1 MGKKNLTI
9 MIVDDCL
16 TDRKA
21 YRRYLLKKDSQVY
34 NIIEA
39 ECGAKAL
46 VEYESAKPDLIL
58 LDYLLPDLNGLEF
71 IKQLQ
76 QEQGDNLPPIIMLT
90 GQENEAI
97 VVEAMKSRIHDYLVK
112 DKITPDILSYCVNNV
127 LNQHH
132 LNTSLAK
139 NRRQQKL
146 TADIALRIRQS
157 LNLQDILDIAVRE
170 VQKFL
175 DCDRVVIYRFAADMT
190 GDIVAESVK
199 SGWKKALGTKIIDTC
214 FQTQGAD
221 KYRRGETMAIN
232 DVYAAGLSQC
242 HVELL
247 AEFQV
252 KANAI
257 VPILS
262 LSPSSP
268 SNFSNSHLW
277 GLLIA
282 HHCHRTHQWQK
293 GEIELLNELAVHLA
307 IAIQQA
313 ELLNNLKNELN
324 RRQQI
329 EAEIQQAKEKLHQAN
344 IQLEQRVKERTR
356 ELSQA
361 KQAAEAA
368 NNTKDAFIA
377 HMSHE
382 LRTPL
387 NSILGFSS
395 ILQKDTH
402 ITSKQLHHL
411 NIVHQ
416 SGQHLLT
423 LINHILDFSKIS
435 ANKLQLETQDINLR
449 QFFRE
454 IIEIFCLRTRQKGL
468 EFYSHISPSLP
479 TAVHTDPTRLRQVLY
494 NLLGNAVKFT
504 NTGRVTLKVGYV
516 EDFEEDFEADFEAD
530 FVDNNSRE
538 SSPTPEPSPL
548 KKIRF
553 QIEDTGI
560 GIPANKFADIF
571 TPFGQLNSDETNNEG
586 TGLGLT
592 ISQEIMQLM
601 GSQIQLESQVAQ
613 GSKFWFDLELL
624 AVDTNTPPTLL
635 KFSCQVPR
643 RLLVPR
649 KILVVDDNYDNR
661 SLLVN
666 YLQPFGFTLAEANNG
681 QVGLELAKTFQPD
694 AILVDWIMPV
704 MDGKEMVAR
713 LKQQPQFQDCL
724 VVMISASS
732 QSIVEPSEVGCH
744 ELLSKPVNLEQLMAL
759 LESHLQLD
767 WLFSESTTEPDNSS
781 ILVTPPQE
789 TLVKLLEL
797 TELGDMEEIEQEI
810 NSLEALDA
818 QYIPFIKQIKQL
830 AASFQ
835 QHQLEIFIK
844 NFMDN

>member
-1 MGKKNLTI
+1 M
-9 MIVDDCL
+9 V
-16 TDRKA
+16 
-21 YRRYLLKKDSQVY
+21 
-34 NIIEA
+34 
-39 ECGAKAL
+39 
-46 VEYESAKPDLIL
+46 
-58 LDYLLPDLNGLEF
+58 
-71 IKQLQ
+71 
-76 QEQGDNLPPIIMLT
+76 
-90 GQENEAI
+90 
-97 VVEAMKSRIHDYLVK
+97 
-112 DKITPDILSYCVNNV
+112 
-127 LNQHH
+127 
-132 LNTSLAK
+132 
-139 NRRQQKL
+139 
-146 TADIALRIRQS
+146 
-157 LNLQDILDIAVRE
+157 
-170 VQKFL
+170 
-175 DCDRVVIYRFAADMT
+175 YRFAADMT

-221 KYRRGETMAIN
+221 KYRRGETMAFN

-247 AEFQV
+247 AGFQV

-257 VPILS
+257 VPVLS

-277 GLLIA
+277 GLFIA

-293 GEIELLNELAVHLA
+293 DEIELLNELAVHLA

-368 NNTKDAFIA
+368 NEAKDAFIA

-395 ILQKDTH
+395 ILQKEAHT
-402 ITSKQLHHL
+402 TSKQLHHL

-435 ANKLQLETQDINLR
+435 ANKLELETQDINLR

-468 EFYSHISPSLP
+468 EFFSYISPSLP
-479 TAVHTDPTRLRQVLY
+479 TVVNTDPTRLRQVLY

-516 EDFEEDFEADFEAD
+516 KDFEADFE
-530 FVDNNSRE
+530 DNNSRE

-560 GIPANKFADIF
+560 GIPADKFPAIF
-571 TPFGQLNSDETNNEG
+571 APFGQLNSDEGNNEG

-624 AVDTNTPPTLL
+624 AVETNISSPTLP

-643 RLLVPR
+643 RLRVPR
-649 KILVVDDNYDNR
+649 KILVVDDNHNNR

-681 QVGLELAKTFQPD
+681 QVGLEIAKTFQPD

-704 MDGKEMVAR
+704 MDGKEKVAR

-724 VVMISASS
+724 VIMISASS
-732 QSIVEPSEVGCH
+732 QSLVEPSEVDCH
-744 ELLSKPVNLEQLMAL
+744 ELLSKPVNLEQLMTL

-767 WLFSESTTEPDNSS
+767 WLFSESIVEPDNSS

-789 TLVKLLEL
+789 TLIKLLEL
-797 TELGDMEEIEQEI
+797 AELGDMEEIEQQI

-818 QYIPFIKQIKQL
+818 QYIPFIKQIRQL

-844 NFMDN
+844 NFLET